1 MPAVAEPSRRPPAP
15 GIFQLLQIGAMAG
28 ISIGVGMGLGYLL
41 DSVLGT
47 TPLLVFL
54 GLAVGILGA
63 GVGAYQVIRPFG
75 TGSPDREVGN
85 QPNVK
90 D

>member
-1 MPAVAEPSRRPPAP
+1 VADPRGGPPRAP
-15 GIFQLLQIGAMAG
+15 GVGELLQIGVMCG
-28 ISIGVGMGLGYLL
+28 VSIGLGVLAGYLL

-63 GVGAYQVIRPFG
+63 GVGSYQVIRPFV
-75 TGSPDREVGN
+75 TDSPDREVGN

>member
-1 MPAVAEPSRRPPAP
+1 MVGEPSGRRAAP
-15 GIFQLLQIGAMAG
+15 GVGEVLQVGALCG
-28 ISIGVGMGLGYLL
+28 VSIGIGVTVGYLL
-41 DSVLGT
+41 DGVLGT

-63 GVGAYQVIRPFG
+63 GVGSYQVIRPFV
-75 TGSPDREVGN
+75 TDSPDRKVGN

>member
-1 MPAVAEPSRRPPAP
+1 MCGV
-15 GIFQLLQIGAMAG
+15 
-28 ISIGVGMGLGYLL
+28 SIGLGVLAGYLL

-47 TPLLVFL
+47 TPLLVFV

-63 GVGAYQVIRPFG
+63 GVGSYQVIRPFV
-75 TGSPDREVGN
+75 TDSPDREVGN